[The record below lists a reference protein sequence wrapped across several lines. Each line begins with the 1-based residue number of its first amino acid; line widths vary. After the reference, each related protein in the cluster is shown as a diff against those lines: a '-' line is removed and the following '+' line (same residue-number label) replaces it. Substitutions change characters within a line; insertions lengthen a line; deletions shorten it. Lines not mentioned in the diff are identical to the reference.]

1 MTDSNISNLNN
12 LNNLNNLKDI
22 IDLEQIQT
30 AYINGR
36 YLAVDESL
44 ATFEDINPATGEVL
58 ATIQQTTDEQINE
71 AVKAAQQGQKFWA
84 AMTAVERSRILL
96 KAVAILRERN
106 DVLALL
112 ETKDTGKALSETKY
126 VDIVTGADVVEYY
139 AGLAPM
145 LEGRQIPLRD
155 SSFVYT
161 RREPLGVVAGI
172 GAWNYPIQ
180 IAMWK
185 AAPALAAGNA
195 MIFKP
200 SEVTPLTAL
209 KLAEIF
215 TEAGLPDGVF
225 NVVQGDYKV
234 GEALTQHPD
243 IAKVSFTGGVPTGKK
258 VMASAASSSLKD
270 VTLELGGKS
279 PLIIFD
285 DADIDTAADIA
296 MMANFYST
304 GQVCTNGTRVFIPKT
319 LQAKFEQAILTRVER
334 IKLGNP
340 LDESINM
347 GPLVSFP
354 HRDRVLGYIEQGK
367 AGGARLLTG
376 GERIT
381 AGELAKGAFV
391 APTVFTDCSDDM
403 SIVREEIFGPVMSI
417 LTYET
422 EEEVIRRANDTDYG
436 LAAGVVTADLTR
448 AHRVI
453 AQIEAGICWLNT
465 WGESPAQMPV
475 GGYKHSGIGRE
486 NGIEA
491 LEHYTQ
497 TKSIQVELGKFESVF

>member
-1 MTDSNISNLNN
+1 MTDSNNVT
-12 LNNLNNLKDI
+12 DI

-44 ATFEDINPATGEVL
+44 TTFEDINPATGEVL
-58 ATIQQTTDEQINE
+58 ATIQQTTHEQINE
-71 AVKAAQQGQKFWA
+71 AVQAAQQGQKIWA
-84 AMTAVERSRILL
+84 AMTPVERSRILL
-96 KAVAILRERN
+96 NAVDILRARN

-145 LEGRQIPLRD
+145 IEGRQIPLRD

-209 KLAEIF
+209 KLAEIL
-215 TEAGLPDGVF
+215 TEAGLPNGVF
-225 NVVQGDYKV
+225 NVVQGNYEV

-258 VMASAASSSLKD
+258 VMSSAATSSLKD

-304 GQVCTNGTRVFIPKT
+304 GQVCTNGTRVFIPKA
-319 LQAKFEQAILTRVER
+319 LQAKFEQAISTRVER
-334 IKLGNP
+334 IKMGDP
-340 LDESINM
+340 MDESVNM
-347 GPLVSFP
+347 GPLVSFS
-354 HRDRVLGYIEQGK
+354 HMERVLDYIEQGK
-367 AGGARLLTG
+367 ASGARLLTG
-376 GERIT
+376 GERVT
-381 AGELAKGAFV
+381 TDSLAKGAFV
-391 APTVFTDCSDDM
+391 APTVFTDCHDDM

-422 EEEVIRRANDTDYG
+422 EAEVIRRANDTEYG

-465 WGESPAQMPV
+465 WGESAAQMPV

-497 TKSIQVELGKFESVF
+497 TKSIQVELGTFESVF